1 MTILRSEVVEQ
12 PIDRAT
18 GRSGRFVKEVVLVRG
33 EVPLSMVRKRTANGP
48 GDRATVLLVHG
59 YGQNR
64 YAWHLPSRSFVNHLA
79 HAGFDVF
86 NLDLRGQGRS
96 RKYGAPRP
104 QVLAEYIEEDLPR
117 AFEEVR
123 RTTGRDDMF
132 LVGHSL
138 GGLISYAAAPLA
150 TEFLRGIVTIGS
162 PFHFTQG
169 SAPLRFLAQVVAT
182 LDKAGFKAPNPQLP
196 LRMLGRSMGA
206 LRFFLESPL
215 YPIKLRGWHAGA
227 IEPEILA
234 EHLKYAFDLASLPV
248 MLTMFRWSQGAFG
261 GSASSQSDG
270 LSYGERFERC
280 TLPLLV
286 IAGTGDDLAPPDSVE
301 PAYLRSRSPDKTYR
315 ELELGHIDLLVGKD
329 APKTTWRIVERWLGD
344 RAARLSAR
352 DTPTQTE
359 RLSVISGLSGLEDV
373 P

>member
-18 GRSGRFVKEVVLVRG
+18 GRVGRFVKEVVLVRG
-33 EVPLSMVRKRTANGP
+33 EVPLSMVRKRSALSE

-64 YAWHLPSRSFVNHLA
+64 YAWHLPSRSFANHLA
-79 HAGFDVF
+79 AAGFDVF

-104 QVLAEYIEEDLPR
+104 QVIAEYIEEDLPR

-132 LVGHSL
+132 LLGHSL

-150 TEFLRGIVTIGS
+150 TEFLRGVITIGS

-169 SAPLRFLAQVVAT
+169 SGILRFFAQVVAT
-182 LDKAGFKAPNPQLP
+182 LDRMGVEVSNPPVP
-196 LRMLGRSMGA
+196 LRMVGRSLTA
-206 LRFFLESPL
+206 FRRYLESPL
-215 YPIKLRGWHAGA
+215 YPVPLRGWHVGA
-227 IEPEILA
+227 IEPDVLA
-234 EHLKYAFDLASLPV
+234 EHLQYAFDLASLPV
-248 MLTMFRWSQGAFG
+248 MFTMFRWSSGAFG
-261 GSASSQSDG
+261 GSTASKYDG
-270 LSYGERFERC
+270 LSYAERFERC

-286 IAGTGDDLAPPDSVE
+286 IAGTGDDLAPPESVE

-315 ELELGHIDLLVGKD
+315 ELPLGHIDLLVGRD
-329 APKTTWRIVERWLGD
+329 APKTTWRIVERWVD
-344 RAARLSAR
+344 ERAGESRPDR
-352 DTPTQTE
+352 DTMT
-359 RLSVISGLSGLEDV
+359 GLSGQEDV

>member
-1 MTILRSEVVEQ
+1 MTILRSEIVEQ

-18 GRSGRFVKEVVLVRG
+18 GRAGKFVKEVVLVRG
-33 EVPLSMVRKRTANGP
+33 EAPLSMVRKRSATGVS
-48 GDRATVLLVHG
+48 DRATVLLVHG

-96 RKYGAPRP
+96 RKFGAPRP
-104 QVLAEYIEEDLPR
+104 AVLSEYIEEDLPR

-123 RTTGRDDMF
+123 RLSGRDDMF

-138 GGLISYAAAPLA
+138 GGLISYAAAPFA
-150 TEFLRGIVTIGS
+150 AQSIRGLVTIGS

-169 SAPLRFLAQVVAT
+169 SGILRFFAQVVAT
-182 LDKAGFKAPNPQLP
+182 LDKSGFEVGDTSLP
-196 LRMLGRSMGA
+196 LRMLGRSMTA
-206 LRFFLESPL
+206 LRGYLESPL
-215 YPIKLRGWHAGA
+215 YPVKLRGWHAGA

-234 EHLKYAFDLASLPV
+234 EHLKYAFDAASIPV
-248 MLTMFRWSQGAFG
+248 MFTMFRWSSGAFG
-261 GSASSQSDG
+261 GKAGARGDG
-270 LSYGERFERC
+270 LSYAERFERC
-280 TLPLLV
+280 TMPLLV

-301 PAYLRSRSPDKTYR
+301 PAYLVSRSPDKSYR
-315 ELELGHIDLLVGKD
+315 ELPLGHIDLLVGRD
-329 APKTTWRIVERWLGD
+329 APKTTWRMVERWIGE
-344 RAARLSAR
+344 RAARLKPLEVP
-352 DTPTQTE
+352 TPSE
-359 RLSVISGLSGLEDV
+359 RRMHAAMGGQEDI